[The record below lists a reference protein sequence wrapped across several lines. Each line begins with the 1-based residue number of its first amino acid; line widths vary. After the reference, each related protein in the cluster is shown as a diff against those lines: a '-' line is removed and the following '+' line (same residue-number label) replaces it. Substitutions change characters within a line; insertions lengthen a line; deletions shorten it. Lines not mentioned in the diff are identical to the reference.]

1 MSQIKLTPAEL
12 VTSAA
17 KYKQGSQNITDTLQM
32 LKHEQDVIRDNWDGA
47 AFRSF
52 DEQFQALTPKIVEFS
67 QLLEDIDAQLKK
79 VAEIV
84 EQTDRDIA
92 AQING

>member
-12 VTSAA
+12 VASAA
-17 KYKQGSQNITDTLQM
+17 KYKQGSQNITETLQM
-32 LKHEQDVIRDNWDGA
+32 LTREQETIRSNWDGA

-52 DEQFQALTPKIVEFS
+52 DDQFQALTPKIQEFS
-67 QLLEDIDAQLKK
+67 QLLEDIDMQLKK

-92 AQING
+92 SQING